1 MTISEVSYPIVIPE
15 KENHPPSEVYCLTP
29 EPNEEDCTFT
39 EEGSDLKRHVTEI
52 IGSWSCFNLSQ
63 QLGLSR
69 TEILKRRSLRKQSA
83 RLLDLYTE
91 VDGMSEEQLE
101 LSVNVVLLKIVRK
114 DRGIKNIRLAM
125 GSFDSPDQAPK
136 M

>member
-1 MTISEVSYPIVIPE
+1 M
-15 KENHPPSEVYCLTP
+15 
-29 EPNEEDCTFT
+29 
-39 EEGSDLKRHVTEI
+39 TEI
-52 IGSWSCFNLSQ
+52 IGIWSCFNLSQ

-69 TEILKRRSLRKQSA
+69 TEILKRRSLRRQSA